1 MWEMSWWVPPFE
13 MLVIV
18 SQKHMPRPWDLEMS
32 LSWNTCTG
40 WWEWAALLCLFN
52 LLNLLRI
59 FKLQNCLTSLR
70 LCATKQL
77 DQFWYYKGHKL
88 WELSKSKHRDQESFL
103 FSPHPFHPEGAKI
116 CACQWWEHSRM
127 SRMIVF
133 LCLCFCL
140 HSPWRFWCHTG
151 KQKLMQQ
158 GKREND

>member
-1 MWEMSWWVPPFE
+1 MVSTTFWNVGHCESKTYATTMRSWDVPV
-13 MLVIV
+13 L
-18 SQKHMPRPWDLEMS
+18 KHMYRMVGMS
-32 LSWNTCTG
+32 CI
-40 WWEWAALLCLFN
+40 AHCLFN
-52 LLNLLRI
+52 LLNLLWI

-116 CACQWWEHSRM
+116 CARHWWEHSRM

-140 HSPWRFWCHTG
+140 HSPWRFWCHIG